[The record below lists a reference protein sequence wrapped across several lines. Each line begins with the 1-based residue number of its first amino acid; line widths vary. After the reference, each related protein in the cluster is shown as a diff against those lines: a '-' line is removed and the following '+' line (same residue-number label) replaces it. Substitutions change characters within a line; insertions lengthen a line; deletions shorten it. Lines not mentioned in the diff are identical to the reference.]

1 MSIEELFDH
10 CRLGDQT
17 HKRMSAQYRV
27 VERKPTDIRLIN
39 CSVQLVEEKQKEM
52 FFRCRLINEKHREML
67 AQCTL
72 VDEKCRKISAQCRL
86 VDEHG

>member
-1 MSIEELFDH
+1 MFDH

-39 CSVQLVEEKQKEM
+39 CSAQLVEEKQKEM
-52 FFRCRLINEKHREML
+52 FFSMQIDKRE
-67 AQCTL
+67 AQGN
-72 VDEKCRKISAQCRL
+72 VSSVHIGRRKMQENICS
-86 VDEHG
+86 V

>member
-1 MSIEELFDH
+1 MSIEEVFDH

-39 CSVQLVEEKQKEM
+39 CSAQLVEEKQKEM
-52 FFRCRLINEKHREML
+52 FFSMQIDKRE
-67 AQCTL
+67 AQGN
-72 VDEKCRKISAQCRL
+72 VSSVHIGRRKMQENICS
-86 VDEHG
+86 V